1 MGAEKSYINI
11 KTLKEERFLHTMTPQ
26 EDEKLTQVL
35 DQIRNLPEGQELS
48 DEIIE
53 GLTQEQLTAVYVEQM
68 MLDKGV
74 EPNDALRGVLLEKL
88 EDAINRKLVAALPE
102 DAAKKVEEALDNGA
116 SDEEVEG
123 IINESGIDVE
133 TITEE
138 AMTAFRE
145 KYLALEEDK

>member
-1 MGAEKSYINI
+1 
-11 KTLKEERFLHTMTPQ
+11 MTPQ
-26 EDEKLTQVL
+26 EDEKLTRAFEQL
-35 DQIRNLPEGQELS
+35 KNLPEGQDLP

-53 GLTQEQLTAVYVEQM
+53 DLTQDQLTAIYVEQM
-68 MLDKGV
+68 ILDKGV

-88 EDAINRKLVAALPE
+88 ENAINRKLVNALPE
-102 DAAKKVEEALDNGA
+102 ESAQKLESAIDNGA
-116 SDEEVEG
+116 SDEEIEG
-123 IINESGIDVE
+123 IIAESGIDVE

>member
-1 MGAEKSYINI
+1 
-11 KTLKEERFLHTMTPQ
+11 MTPQ
-26 EDEKLTQVL
+26 EDEKLTMAFEQL
-35 DQIRNLPEGQELS
+35 KNLPEGQDLP

-53 GLTQEQLTAVYVEQM
+53 DLTQDQLTAIYVEQM
-68 MLDKGV
+68 ILDKGV

-88 EDAINRKLVAALPE
+88 ENAINRKLVNALPE
-102 DAAKKVEEALDNGA
+102 ESAQKLESAIDNGA
-116 SDEEVEG
+116 SDEEIEG
-123 IINESGIDVE
+123 IIAESGIDVE

>member
-1 MGAEKSYINI
+1 
-11 KTLKEERFLHTMTPQ
+11 MTPQ
-26 EDEKLTQVL
+26 EDEKLTRAFEQL
-35 DQIRNLPEGQELS
+35 KNLPEGQDLP

-53 GLTQEQLTAVYVEQM
+53 GLTQDQLTAIYVEQM
-68 MLDKGV
+68 ILDKGV

-88 EDAINRKLVAALPE
+88 ENAIDRKLVNALPE
-102 DAAKKVEEALDNGA
+102 ESAQKLESAIDNGA
-116 SDEEVEG
+116 SDEEIEG
-123 IINESGIDVE
+123 IIAESGIDVE

>member
-1 MGAEKSYINI
+1 
-11 KTLKEERFLHTMTPQ
+11 MTPQ
-26 EDEKLTQVL
+26 EDEKLTKAFEQL
-35 DQIRNLPEGQELS
+35 KNLPEGQDLP

-53 GLTQEQLTAVYVEQM
+53 GLTQDQLTAIYVEQM
-68 MLDKGV
+68 ILDKGV

-88 EDAINRKLVAALPE
+88 ENAINRKLVNALPE
-102 DAAKKVEEALDNGA
+102 ESAQKLESAIDNGA
-116 SDEEVEG
+116 SDEEIEG
-123 IINESGIDVE
+123 IIAESGIDVE

>member
-1 MGAEKSYINI
+1 
-11 KTLKEERFLHTMTPQ
+11 MTPQ
-26 EDEKLTQVL
+26 EDEKLTRAFEQL
-35 DQIRNLPEGQELS
+35 KNLPEGQDLP

-53 GLTQEQLTAVYVEQM
+53 GLTQDQLTAIYVEQM
-68 MLDKGV
+68 ILDKGV

-88 EDAINRKLVAALPE
+88 ENAINRKLVNALPE
-102 DAAKKVEEALDNGA
+102 ESAQKLESAIDNGA
-116 SDEEVEG
+116 SDEEIEG
-123 IINESGIDVE
+123 IIAESGIDVE